1 MVGLTHGLGTSWG
14 LVWDH
19 TSDSSPDDE
28 GWESSVEWT
37 LLGVGESSL
46 SSEVFE
52 FQFIPK

>member
-37 LLGVGESSL
+37 LLRVGESSL